1 MTFITAQTQDQSI
14 DLGAI
19 LTGWV
24 QTAGEYVGLSQT
36 FRLTTGSAALP
47 VNSSTFTDS
56 ILTPFAAASLASGHR
71 SAPRFS

>member
-36 FRLTTGSAALP
+36 FRLTTGLDTRSDSFSIG
-47 VNSSTFTDS
+47 SSSFLNT
-56 ILTPFAAASLASGHR
+56 LAAASLASGHR